1 MTSRLLTPDLRAN
14 FRHLYG
20 DIFWFGVL
28 SGSTL
33 AFVAVYATRLGA
45 TGLEISLLTA
55 GPAVVNLLVSMPF
68 GRWLENRPLVRPTFW
83 SAALNRLGYL
93 ALIVLPWLFGGRLQ
107 VWAIV
112 LITLVMSVPGTLF
125 AIGFNALLA
134 DVIPPDWRSEVIGRR
149 NAIMAV
155 SLTVTAL
162 ISGQLL
168 VRIAFPVNYQI
179 VFAIGAIGAALST
192 YHLGRL
198 RTAGQPPAVRIGRP
212 LRDFASSGMLRAG
225 DSTRPSAGLRFLARS
240 KGKPLLRIELLRSAF
255 GTFLVSYLFFYIF
268 QFTGI
273 PLFPLFQVRVLD
285 LKDSAISLGSALFY
299 IVMLLVSLQLSRIST
314 KYGHHKVLVIGA
326 LLFCSYPLLLSLAQN
341 ATLFWVASLVGG
353 AAWALVSAGLI
364 NRLMERVPDDERPAY
379 MALHN
384 LTLNLGILTGSLLA
398 PLLSGAF
405 GLREA
410 LLLTAGLRLL
420 AGLLLMIWG

>member
-68 GRWLENRPLVRPTFW
+68 GRWLEGRPLVRPTFW

-107 VWAIV
+107 IWAIV
-112 LITLVMSVPGTLF
+112 LITLVMSVPGTLV

-134 DVIPPDWRSEVIGRR
+134 DVVPPDWRSEVIGRR

-168 VRIAFPVNYQI
+168 VRIVFPINYQI
-179 VFAIGAIGAALST
+179 VFAVGAFGAALST

-212 LRDFASSGMLRAG
+212 LHDFASPGMLRAG

-240 KGKPLLRIELLRSAF
+240 KGKPLLRVELLRGAF
-255 GTFLVSYLFFYIF
+255 GTFLASYLFFYIF

-314 KYGHHKVLVIGA
+314 RYGHRKGLVFGA
-326 LLFCSYPLLLSLAQN
+326 LIFCAYPLLLSLAQN

-353 AAWALVSAGLI
+353 GAWALVSAGLI
-364 NRLMERVPDDERPAY
+364 NRLMERVPEDERPAY
-379 MALHN
+379 MAMHN

-398 PLLSGAF
+398 PLLSVAF

-410 LLLTAGLRLL
+410 LLLTAILRLL
-420 AGLLLMIWG
+420 AGFLLMLWS

>member
-33 AFVAVYATRLGA
+33 AFVAIYATRLGA

-55 GPAVVNLLVSMPF
+55 GPAVVNLLVSMQF
-68 GRWLENRPLVRPTFW
+68 GRWLEGRPLVKPTFW

-93 ALIVLPWLFGGRLQ
+93 ALVVLPWLFGGRLQ

-112 LITLVMSVPGTLF
+112 VITLVMSVPGTLL

-149 NAIMAV
+149 NALMAV

-168 VRIAFPVNYQI
+168 VRIVFPINYQI
-179 VFAIGAIGAALST
+179 VFAIGALGAVLST

-198 RTAGQPPAVRIGRP
+198 RTAGQPPPVRIGRP
-212 LRDFASSGMLRAG
+212 LQDLASPGMLRAG

-240 KGKPLLRIELLRSAF
+240 KGKPLLRIELLRGAF

-268 QFTGI
+268 QYTGI

-314 KYGHHKVLVIGA
+314 RYGHRNVLVFGA
-326 LLFCSYPLLLSLAQN
+326 LLFCSYPFLLSLAQN

-364 NRLMERVPDDERPAY
+364 NRLMERVPEDERPAY

-398 PLLSGAF
+398 PLLSSAF

>member
-33 AFVAVYATRLGA
+33 AFVAIYATRLGA

-68 GRWLENRPLVRPTFW
+68 GRWLEGRPLVKPTFW

-93 ALIVLPWLFGGRLQ
+93 ALIVLPWLFVGQLQ

-112 LITLVMSVPGTLF
+112 LITLVMSVPGTLV

-134 DVIPPDWRSEVIGRR
+134 DVVPPDWRSEVIGRR

-168 VRIAFPVNYQI
+168 VRIVFPINYQI

-198 RTAGQPPAVRIGRP
+198 RTAGQPPAMRIGRP
-212 LRDFASSGMLRAG
+212 LHDFASPGMVRAG

-240 KGKPLLRIELLRSAF
+240 KGKPLLRIELLRGAF

-410 LLLTAGLRLL
+410 LFWTAGLRLL